1 LHLKGLEKEEK
12 NKLKVSCSKEITK
25 SRNKLYKD
33 QKNNRK
39 KSMKQRNFFENSNK
53 IDKKFLFLPRKEERG
68 LRQIKL

>member
-1 LHLKGLEKEEK
+1 MHLKGLEKEEK

-39 KSMKQRNFFENSNK
+39 KSMKQSNFFENSNK

>member
-1 LHLKGLEKEEK
+1 MHLKGLEKEEK